1 MTAALEADR
10 DAEMTRA
17 LDAVIDI
24 ARDRY
29 ATLTALGAEDPA

>member
-1 MTAALEADR
+1 MTAALEATR
-10 DAEMTRA
+10 DAEMSRA

-29 ATLTALGAEDPA
+29 ATLMAAAAEDPA